1 MLPNIVF
8 AWKSLRIAYQKV
20 STASLVSQ
28 LFSRAFCGK
37 WDSLLAKILLRVSL
51 VSCEGKNAIYC
62 EARES
67 RNFKIS
73 IDSRESR
80 YKISVC
86 ETRKKQVS
94 LPNLSARLARSESR
108 YKISVCEP
116 RKKRVL
122 LQNLS
127 ARRVRSESHY
137 EISVCETRESCE
149 SRENLPR
156 MLGLKSE
163 SRFSRE
169 FQKVILM
176 STLIP
181 KFTRLPW
188 ASRDFFRLVK
198 TA

>member
-1 MLPNIVF
+1 M
-8 AWKSLRIAYQKV
+8 
-20 STASLVSQ
+20 
-28 LFSRAFCGK
+28 
-37 WDSLLAKILLRVSL
+37 RVSL

-62 EARES
+62 VARES

-73 IDSRESR
+73 IDSR

-86 ETRKKQVS
+86 ETLKKRVL

-108 YKISVCEP
+108 YKISVCET
-116 RKKRVL
+116 RNKRVL

-127 ARRVRSESHY
+127 ARLARSESRY
-137 EISVCETRESCE
+137 EISVCETRE

-181 KFTRLPW
+181 KFTRLP
-188 ASRDFFRLVK
+188 
-198 TA
+198 